1 MLQRGRRCQTL
12 LGLEITS
19 TPAESIAASRAARTK
34 VHAIAS
40 RPGYHTRPTAWPTST
55 TVRAASSF
63 CLLLRS
69 LTQAAC
75 AVRFHDVFEAVYSAP
90 ALQNLP
96 FRVTSGNHD
105 HHGNVSAQIAYT
117 NLSSRWYYPDWFY
130 SWKRSY
136 TDKASGNVV
145 TVEVAMID
153 TVILTAAFELNDT
166 VVGPPPEAQWAWLE
180 GVLDNSSAD
189 YLWVGG
195 Q

>member
-1 MLQRGRRCQTL
+1 MRSLHDPGTTHAQLHGRRAQL
-12 LGLEITS
+12 YGQLPLFAFFAK
-19 TPAESIAASRAARTK
+19 P
-34 VHAIAS
+34 
-40 RPGYHTRPTAWPTST
+40 HT
-55 TVRAASSF
+55 
-63 CLLLRS
+63 
-69 LTQAAC
+69 AAC

-180 GVLDNSSAD
+180 GVLDSSSAD

>member
-1 MLQRGRRCQTL
+1 MCADTCGINCGIQSGPHKGTCDRFTTRVPH
-12 LGLEITS
+12 
-19 TPAESIAASRAARTK
+19 TPDCVADE
-34 VHAIAS
+34 HN
-40 RPGYHTRPTAWPTST
+40 
-55 TVRAASSF
+55 F
-63 CLLLRS
+63 
-69 LTQAAC
+69 
-75 AVRFHDVFEAVYSAP
+75 RFHDVFEAVYSAP
-90 ALQNLP
+90 ALQGLP

-117 NLSSRWYYPDWFY
+117 NISSRWYYPDWYY
-130 SWKRSY
+130 SWQRSY
-136 TDKASGNVV
+136 TDKASGKKL

-180 GVLDNSSAD
+180 GVLNRSTAD